1 MNFVFVILNFVL
13 LCCVRSDDERTL
25 SMQLNP
31 GCSTQLDSTQCEE
44 SITFVHIQA
53 ESSDNTLHYLWDFT
67 GIPSLMLARTDP
79 NTSLII
85 DWNNFITGRPGSV
98 VLSSDPSFVFASVI
112 HQFLIFDDAGDK
124 ADVNDDKIGE
134 VKQFNPYFFN
144 WSRENLTQAN
154 DEVTMS
160 MRAIIDNG
168 DESNGSFVL
177 KVRRFLVHELDSI

>member
-1 MNFVFVILNFVL
+1 MNLVFVILNFVL

-25 SMQLNP
+25 SVQLNP
-31 GCSTQLDSTQCEE
+31 GCSTQLDPTQCEE

-53 ESSDNTLHYLWDFT
+53 ESSDNTLHYFWDFT
-67 GIPSLMLARTDP
+67 GFPSLMIAKTEK
-79 NTSLII
+79 NSSLII
-85 DWNNFITGRPGSV
+85 DWNNFIVGRPRTV

-112 HQFLIFDDAGDK
+112 HRFLIFEDAGDK
-124 ADVNDDKIGE
+124 ADVNDEKIGE

-144 WSRENLTQAN
+144 WSRENLTQLN

-168 DESNGSFVL
+168 DETNGSFVL
-177 KVRRFLVHELDSI
+177 KVRR